1 MRLFSGQLPAQAQF
15 LPGRCSARLTNF
27 ASLERSL
34 RSTPSPVKKHQPQN
48 KECHARINISI
59 G

>member
-1 MRLFSGQLPAQAQF
+1 MGLFSGQLPAQAQF

-34 RSTPSPVKKHQPQN
+34 HSTPSPATKHQPKIRN
-48 KECHARINISI
+48 VMP